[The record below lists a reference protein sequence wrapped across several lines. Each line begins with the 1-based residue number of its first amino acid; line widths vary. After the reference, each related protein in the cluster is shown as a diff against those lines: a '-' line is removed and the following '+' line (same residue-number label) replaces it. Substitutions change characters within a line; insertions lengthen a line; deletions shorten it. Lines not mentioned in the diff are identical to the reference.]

1 MHTLLGLGWDE
12 WGSIVAI
19 VTSICVLANWI
30 LNKTVRIP
38 LNDLG
43 KRLSHFT
50 DESLKAR
57 QQNAEAM
64 NAIENRVIKV
74 EDRLDG
80 HDIEFK
86 HLYEKE
92 AKVNGKFY
100 N

>member
-38 LNDLG
+38 LND
-43 KRLSHFT
+43 
-50 DESLKAR
+50 ESLKVR
-57 QQNAEAM
+57 QQNADTM

-74 EDRLDG
+74 EGRLDG

-92 AKVNGKFY
+92 AKGNEKD
-100 N
+100 

>member
-19 VTSICVLANWI
+19 VASICVLANWI

-50 DESLKAR
+50 DESLKVR

-64 NAIENRVIKV
+64 NAIENR
-74 EDRLDG
+74 
-80 HDIEFK
+80 
-86 HLYEKE
+86 
-92 AKVNGKFY
+92 
-100 N
+100 

>member
-30 LNKTVRIP
+30 LNKTVRVP

-43 KRLSHFT
+43 KRLSRFT
-50 DESLKAR
+50 DESLKVR
-57 QQNAEAM
+57 QQNADTM

-74 EDRLDG
+74 EGRLDG

-92 AKVNGKFY
+92 AKGNEKD
-100 N
+100 

>member
-1 MHTLLGLGWDE
+1 LHTLLGLGWDE

-50 DESLKAR
+50 DESLKVR
-57 QQNAEAM
+57 QQNADTM
-64 NAIENRVIKV
+64 NAIENRVIKA
-74 EDRLDG
+74 EGRLDG

-92 AKVNGKFY
+92 AKGNEK